1 MKKYIAIVVMICL
14 SAPLLMGCDVFGG
27 RGRSAGAQSGEK
39 AHVET
44 AQAEVQQQA
53 KAQAET
59 AQEEVQAVEAQ
70 AETVQEEEQAET
82 RADQQVTWE
91 LPSQTDGYIIFVRD
105 ANTEEPLAGVRVQ
118 FCSDT
123 MCMMGVTDN
132 TGAAVFNM
140 DPGNYEAHILKQPA
154 GYQKNSETANLTAA
168 DKIAVFTLLKEGEE
182 PKAVDAADGADAA
195 AEETG
200 EKSAGADA
208 AAEETGEESAGED
221 ADEYRK
227 TDAEWSF
234 NMTGFTF
241 KVPERYKEYKGQYHA
256 SDSGEIDFNSNIFFS
271 TLLYLPRTDE
281 ERKSIRTYYYGLTE
295 SEMET
300 DEARQRVADYY
311 KFNLATAMIVAI
323 KNDMDFETVL
333 NGLTEDKSTISK
345 TGQLG
350 TAGDYNYYYIIPD
363 YSNYDA
369 MFREEMP
376 EEMYAEYQ
384 DVMANVEQ
392 DMLSVTLKGAHRA
405 FEVTPIGTKLSFETT
420 DLNGNAV
427 SSADLFAGHK
437 VTMVNLWA
445 TWCTYCKQEMPELEE
460 LSKELAEKDCQ
471 IIGICTELDDDNVQ
485 QAIKILE
492 DNGVTYTNIRQND
505 ELAKTLLPVGLP
517 TTYFVDSEGRVL
529 TAPVRGA
536 YFDKYRERI
545 EEALKAVE

>member
-1 MKKYIAIVVMICL
+1 MKKYVAIVVMICL
-14 SAPLLMGCDVFGG
+14 CASLLMGCGGSGGGG
-27 RGRSAGAQSGEK
+27 RNVGAQSKAEAQEK
-39 AHVET
+39 T
-44 AQAEVQQQA
+44 AQAEVQ
-53 KAQAET
+53 KQAEAQEKT
-59 AQEEVQAVEAQ
+59 AQKEVLAVEAQEEVQA
-70 AETVQEEEQAET
+70 
-82 RADQQVTWE
+82 DQQVTRE
-91 LPSQTDGYIIFVRD
+91 LPSQTDGYLIFVKD

-123 MCMMGVTDN
+123 QCMMGVTDN
-132 TGAAVFNM
+132 TGVAVFNM
-140 DPGNYEAHILKQPA
+140 DPDNYEAHILKQPA
-154 GYQKNSETANLTAA
+154 GYQKSSETANLTAT
-168 DKIAVFTLLKEGEE
+168 DKTAVFTLLKEGEE
-182 PKAVDAADGADAA
+182 PKAADAADGADTTAD
-195 AEETG
+195 ETN
-200 EKSAGADA
+200 
-208 AAEETGEESAGED
+208 EESAGQESD
-221 ADEYRK
+221 GEYRK

-234 NMTGFTF
+234 DMTGFTF

-256 SDSGEIDFNSNIFFS
+256 ADRGETDFNTNIFYS
-271 TLLYLPRTDE
+271 TLLYLPRTDK
-281 ERKSIRTYYYGLTE
+281 EREDVMTYYYGLTE

-300 DEARQRVADYY
+300 DEVRQRVDDYY

-333 NGLTEDKSTISK
+333 DEFVEDRSTISK

-363 YSNYDA
+363 YSDYDD

-384 DVMANVEQ
+384 DVMANAEQ
-392 DMLSVTLKGAHRA
+392 DVLSGVTLKGAHRA
-405 FEVTPIGTKLSFETT
+405 FEITPVGTKLSFETT

-437 VTMVNLWA
+437 VTMINLWA

-471 IIGICTELDDDNVQ
+471 IIGICTDLDDENVQ
-485 QAIKILE
+485 QVIKILE
-492 DNGVTYTNIRQND
+492 DNGVTYTNIRQTD
-505 ELAKTLLPVGLP
+505 ELAKTLLTVGLP

-529 TAPVRGA
+529 TVPVSGVN
-536 YFDKYRERI
+536 FDKYRERL

>member
-1 MKKYIAIVVMICL
+1 MKKCVSIVVMICL
-14 SAPLLMGCDVFGG
+14 SVSLLMGCGG
-27 RGRSAGAQSGEK
+27 SGEGDKDQGAQSGEK
-39 AHVET
+39 AQVKT
-44 AQAEVQQQA
+44 ASAAAPQQA
-53 KAQAET
+53 KAKGDKPLDE
-59 AQEEVQAVEAQ
+59 
-70 AETVQEEEQAET
+70 
-82 RADQQVTWE
+82 E
-91 LPSQTDGYIIFVRD
+91 LPSQTDGYVIFVKD
-105 ANTEEPLAGVRVQ
+105 ANTNEPLAGVRVQ
-118 FCSDT
+118 FCSDSE
-123 MCMMGVTDN
+123 CMMGVTDGN
-132 TGAAVFNM
+132 GTAVFNV
-140 DPGNYEAHILKQPA
+140 DPGNYEAHILKPSA
-154 GYQKNSETANLTAA
+154 GYQKNKETAELTA
-168 DKIAVFTLLKEGEE
+168 DDRTAVFALLKEGEE
-182 PKAVDAADGADAA
+182 LIAAEAADRMAAA

-200 EKSAGADA
+200 EKS
-208 AAEETGEESAGED
+208 TGTEPDG
-221 ADEYRK
+221 YRK

-234 NMTGFTF
+234 GMTGFTF

-256 SDSGEIDFNSNIFFS
+256 ADRGETDFNTNIFYS
-271 TLLYLPRTDE
+271 TLLYLPRTDK
-281 ERKSIRTYYYGLTE
+281 EREDVMTYYYGLTE

-311 KFNLATAMIVAI
+311 KFNLATAMIIAI

-333 NGLTEDKSTISK
+333 DEFVEDRSTIRK

-363 YSNYDA
+363 YSDYDA

-384 DVMANVEQ
+384 DVMANVEE
-392 DMLSVTLKGAHRA
+392 DVLNGVTLKGAHRA
-405 FEVTPIGTKLSFETT
+405 FEVTPVGTKLSFETT

-437 VTMVNLWA
+437 VTMINLWA

-471 IIGICTELDDDNVQ
+471 IIGICTELDDDDVQ

-492 DNGVTYTNIRQND
+492 DNGVTYTNIRQTD
-505 ELAKTLLPVGLP
+505 ELAKTLLTAGLP
-517 TTYFVDSEGRVL
+517 TTYFVDSEGKVL
-529 TAPVRGA
+529 TTPVRGA